1 MSVGISTVF
10 PTSKAKLYAKF
21 GSGSWVRIGVGMCIR
36 GSGSTIV
43 FAGVGCSEGIGDA
56 VVFREG
62 LEVIGLGRGIAFREG
77 CRVLVEGS
85 ASVCVIGRT
94 GTCIVMGKHWFG
106 VLHLTF
112 QCIGVVLGDLG
123 TSPLYVLP
131 STFPNGIQDSDD
143 ILRVLSVIIYSILPI
158 TIGKY
163 TFLVLSAN
171 DINGDGGNFAMYAL
185 ISRFMD
191 ISLIPGHQ
199 VGDREQSK
207 ASVSM
212 VIGDGILTPC
222 ISVISAVMGIEF
234 GTAKLDNIF
243 APILLAWFF
252 SIASIGVFNLVKY
265 DPGVLQA
272 FNPRCIWVYF
282 SKNPKNAWKS
292 LASIVLCLT
301 GLAVS
306 FVFLITSVMFM
317 VCDGRG
323 VEETYD
329 MGGSL
334 WRKRLMHELNNK
346 INVEDLLE
354 ILNNS
359 RIARLQVIGIFY
371 GEDDQ
376 AIPLIFRQY
385 ASNLMAIPSILIF
398 ISHKPLPVR
407 HVPLEKQLSFRRIY
421 LDQPAFHCDVNTGY
435 LETRMDENCFKEIV
449 INRLI
454 EFLEQ
459 HGEGEEEVACLYKAM
474 VDGDITHMFQTTETN
489 LSNSP
494 STSLEH
500 ASFLSG
506 LTGVVDGV
514 LFYGSNWK
522 PGNQLEP

>member
-1 MSVGISTVF
+1 MHSDGEIPGEIRAMSAAGEIPAISAAV
-10 PTSKAKLYAKF
+10 PEKA
-21 GSGSWVRIGVGMCIR
+21 
-36 GSGSTIV
+36 TDHIV
-43 FAGVGCSEGIGDA
+43 ELPEIQ
-56 VVFREG
+56 E
-62 LEVIGLGRGIAFREG
+62 E
-77 CRVLVEGS
+77 
-85 ASVCVIGRT
+85 
-94 GTCIVMGKHWFG
+94 GKHWFG

-123 TSPLYVLP
+123 TSPLFVLP
-131 STFPNGIQDSDD
+131 ITFPNGIQDSDD
-143 ILRVLSVIIYSILPI
+143 ILGVLSVIIYSILAI

-163 TFLVLSAN
+163 TFLVLFAN

-191 ISLIPGHQ
+191 ISLMPGHQ

-207 ASVSM
+207 ASAKRYSIMKHFLLFLMILGVSM

-222 ISVISAVMGIEF
+222 ISVISAVTSIEF

-252 SIASIGVFNLVKY
+252 SIASIRVFNLVKY

-292 LASIVLCLT
+292 LAGIVLCLT

-306 FVFLITSVMFM
+306 FVFLITSVMLM
-317 VCDGRG
+317 VVMVVVWKKHMIWVVLYGTIVIVELLFFTSVMSKMLVGAYLPLSLALAMLFIMLVWTYGR
-323 VEETYD
+323 
-329 MGGSL
+329 
-334 WRKRLMHELNNK
+334 RKRLMHELNNK
-346 INVEDLLE
+346 INIEDLLE

-385 ASNLMAIPSILIF
+385 ASSLMAIPSILIF
-398 ISHKPLPVR
+398 ISHKPLPMR

-421 LDQPAFHCDVNTGY
+421 LDQPAFHCDVDTGY
-435 LETRMDENCFKEIV
+435 LETRMDENCFEEIV

-474 VDGDITHMFQTTETN
+474 VDGDITHVTGEVEIIASQGSKLET
-489 LSNSP
+489 P
-494 STSLEH
+494 
-500 ASFLSG
+500 F
-506 LTGVVDGV
+506 
-514 LFYGSNWK
+514 
-522 PGNQLEP
+522 